1 MQKNYKESSIES
13 VCDRKKERKWGREGQ
28 RDNKKKKKIETEGGI
43 VWKRE
48 NQRQEKENAT
58 QSYRERD

>member
-1 MQKNYKESSIES
+1 MYEI
-13 VCDRKKERKWGREGQ
+13 ERKRGSGVERGKEIPK
-28 RDNKKKKKIETEGGI
+28 KKKKKIETEGGI